1 MLDNPHRI
9 GKRKAIAIAKET
21 YGNLCGPQTQKAA
34 TGSAGS
40 SSAAAGSVVFDYT
53 HHVDDVVWLYFII

>member
-1 MLDNPHRI
+1 LDNPHRI

-40 SSAAAGSVVFDYT
+40 SAAAGSVVFDYT
-53 HHVDDVVWLYFII
+53 HHVDDVVV